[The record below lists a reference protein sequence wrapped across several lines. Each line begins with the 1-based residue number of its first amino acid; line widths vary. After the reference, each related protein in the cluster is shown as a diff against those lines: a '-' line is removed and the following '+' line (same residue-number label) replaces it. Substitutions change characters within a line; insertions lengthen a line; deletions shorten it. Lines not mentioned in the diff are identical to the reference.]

1 MRSLKKLLRNKIV
14 NVVLLLVI
22 VGLLILIVTRTVNSE
37 QFASCCPPSGTDPI
51 RTSECGPN
59 DGSSSDCS
67 SAGKL
72 VLNGT
77 ARCKDEGIAFGC

>member
-1 MRSLKKLLRNKIV
+1 MMNVRKLLKNKVV
-14 NVVLLLVI
+14 NIVLLLVI
-22 VGLLILIVTRTVNSE
+22 IGVLVVVLKQSIGSE

-59 DGSSSDCS
+59 DGSSSDCP

-72 VLNGT
+72 VLNGS
-77 ARCKDEGIAFGC
+77 ARCKEEGIAFGC